1 MNLTP
6 KQEAFCQAY
15 LETGNASEAY
25 RIAYNVKEDT
35 KDTTINVTSS
45 KLLKNPKIGLRVK
58 ELQSQLEERHNITK
72 DQLVE
77 EYLDIIRTHK
87 KLRGFFNGKNI
98 KAGDMKKL
106 YAMSNSGFIRG
117 SDVTAAISGLAKLLG
132 YDKQETTINI
142 QNNFVTKWAD
152 GDNPV

>member
-25 RIAYNVKEDT
+25 RIAYNVKENT
-35 KDTTINVTSS
+35 KDTTISPKAS
-45 KLLKNPKIGLRVK
+45 KLLKEYKISTRVK
-58 ELQSQLEERHNITK
+58 ELQNQLEERHNVTK

-98 KAGDMKKL
+98 KAADMKKL

>member
-25 RIAYNVKEDT
+25 RIAYNVKENT
-35 KDTTINVTSS
+35 KNTTINPKSS
-45 KLLKNPKIGLRVK
+45 KLLKEYKISTRVK

-87 KLRGFFNGKNI
+87 KLRGFFDGKNI
-98 KAGDMKKL
+98 KAADMKKL

-142 QNNFVTKWAD
+142 QNNFVTKWAN